1 MRSRL
6 TIVAWLR
13 GLKRGFKFAILL
25 VAAWAPF
32 LFPEHP
38 VVTGLLMGLCT
49 AVFFIATGP
58 SGPTS
63 AASAGSIHSGNL
75 EDSRVE
81 P

>member
-6 TIVAWLR
+6 TIVTWLR
-13 GLKRGFKFAILL
+13 GLKRGYKFAILL

-38 VVTGLLMGLCT
+38 VVTGWLMGLST

-58 SGPTS
+58 SKPT
-63 AASAGSIHSGNL
+63 AKAPEGSIHSGNL
-75 EDSRVE
+75 KDSRVE